1 MAPGYQPCMGGQ
13 KKQAN
18 RYQDWLVCSKADT
31 RPTVLITLKRERVET
46 IKPPQR
52 VQSSDLLFV

>member
-1 MAPGYQPCMGGQ
+1 MGGQ

-31 RPTVLITLKRERVET
+31 RPTMLITLKRERVET